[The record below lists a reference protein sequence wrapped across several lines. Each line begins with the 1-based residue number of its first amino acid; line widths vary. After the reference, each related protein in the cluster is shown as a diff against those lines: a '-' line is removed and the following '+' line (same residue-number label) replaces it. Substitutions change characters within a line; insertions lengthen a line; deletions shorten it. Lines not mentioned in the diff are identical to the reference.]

1 MDTRVTVDKGLVIFK
16 SKLHG
21 NEIYSLFEDFNQ
33 DVYDN
38 TLKKVSYD
46 RWKTFKKL
54 SQSKS
59 SIYVEVMFDTLWD
72 REFVTTL
79 GDDKTSFTVVDGD
92 NSLGDFITTWVAI
105 PIVRGYCQDQN
116 LPFLNLN
123 GVLFTDEELV
133 NQVKDYIENIVSP
146 KEVTKQFEDGDSS
159 LTYKVTNPSISYSSY
174 NTATIPNFDQE
185 FSWISNTA
193 ETATEISLSKAV
205 SNCIKEIDNIKL
217 DLACKEDKK
226 ITINNT
232 KEKESMNSMF
242 NFDFGPVSSSAVRMS
257 MYGLAVKNKDGKY
270 VSYNAASEEIFD
282 VEILNFDGAKF
293 LYKIPVAIKDIAVG
307 DIVIH
312 NHIPMFVISIPKDGK
327 TLKVVDPVNG
337 EKKEVM
343 LTKSP
348 FGFNFATK
356 VVNFLAGAFDATN
369 VSENNPFGNMWML
382 AALGNNKDIS
392 EFLPL
397 MMMSGGNMNPQMMIP
412 FMMMGDSKS
421 SVKDILPMMMFMNMN
436 GCACG
441 CAGSKTGEAGSGT

>member
-1 MDTRVTVDKGLVIFK
+1 MDTKVTVDKGLVIFK
-16 SKLHG
+16 SKLSG
-21 NEIYSLFEDFNQ
+21 NEICDLFEDFNQ
-33 DVYDN
+33 NVYDN

-46 RWKTFKKL
+46 KWKTFKKL

-79 GDDKTSFTVVDGD
+79 GDDKDSFTVVDGD

-116 LPFLNLN
+116 LPFVNSN
-123 GVLFTDEELV
+123 GIFLSDEELV
-133 NQVKDYIENIVSP
+133 NQVKEIIVSP
-146 KEVTKQFEDGDSS
+146 KQSEYYYEDGDSS
-159 LTYKVTNPSISYSSY
+159 LIYATTNPNTNYSSY
-174 NTATIPNFDQE
+174 SIAVPNFNQAFYCTSSNLTATKTIIGTPSNE
-185 FSWISNTA
+185 IVSEVISNYT
-193 ETATEISLSKAV
+193 
-205 SNCIKEIDNIKL
+205 KENN
-217 DLACKEDKK
+217 
-226 ITINNT
+226 NNT

-293 LYKIPVAIKDIAVG
+293 LYKMPVAIKDIAVG

-412 FMMMGDSKS
+412 FMMMGDSKN

-436 GCACG
+436 GCVCG

>member
-1 MDTRVTVDKGLVIFK
+1 MDTKVIVDKGLVIFK
-16 SKLHG
+16 SELSG
-21 NEIYSLFEDFNQ
+21 NEICDLFEDFNQ

-79 GDDKTSFTVVDGD
+79 GDDKDSFTVVDGD

-116 LPFLNLN
+116 FPFVNSN
-123 GVLFTDEELV
+123 GIFLSDEELV
-133 NQVKDYIENIVSP
+133 NQVKEIIVSP
-146 KEVTKQFEDGDSS
+146 KQSEYYYEDDDSS
-159 LTYKVTNPSISYSSY
+159 LTYATTNPNTNYSSY
-174 NTATIPNFDQE
+174 NIAVPNFNQAFYCTSNNPTATKTIIGTP
-185 FSWISNTA
+185 SN
-193 ETATEISLSKAV
+193 EIVSEVV
-205 SNCIKEIDNIKL
+205 SNYIKENN
-217 DLACKEDKK
+217 
-226 ITINNT
+226 NNT

-293 LYKIPVAIKDIAVG
+293 LYKMPVAIKDIAVG

-343 LTKSP
+343 FTKSP

-369 VSENNPFGNMWML
+369 ENCSRH
-382 AALGNNKDIS
+382 I
-392 EFLPL
+392 
-397 MMMSGGNMNPQMMIP
+397 
-412 FMMMGDSKS
+412 
-421 SVKDILPMMMFMNMN
+421 
-436 GCACG
+436 
-441 CAGSKTGEAGSGT
+441 GETKLDERHY

>member
-1 MDTRVTVDKGLVIFK
+1 MDTKVTVDKGLVTFK

-46 RWKTFKKL
+46 KWKTFKKL

-116 LPFLNLN
+116 LPFVNSN
-123 GVLFTDEELV
+123 GIFLSDEELV
-133 NQVKDYIENIVSP
+133 NQVKEIIVSP
-146 KEVTKQFEDGDSS
+146 KQSEYYYEDGDSS
-159 LTYKVTNPSISYSSY
+159 LTYATTNPNTNYSSY
-174 NTATIPNFDQE
+174 SIAVPNFNQAFYCTSSNLTVTKAITE
-185 FSWISNTA
+185 TPSNEIVSEVISNYT
-193 ETATEISLSKAV
+193 
-205 SNCIKEIDNIKL
+205 KENN
-217 DLACKEDKK
+217 
-226 ITINNT
+226 NNT

-270 VSYNAASEEIFD
+270 VSYNATSEEIFD

-293 LYKIPVAIKDIAVG
+293 LYKMPVAIKDIAVG

-356 VVNFLAGAFDATN
+356 VVNFLAGAFDVTN

-412 FMMMGDSKS
+412 FMMMGDSKN

-441 CAGSKTGEAGSGT
+441 CAGSKTSEAGSGT